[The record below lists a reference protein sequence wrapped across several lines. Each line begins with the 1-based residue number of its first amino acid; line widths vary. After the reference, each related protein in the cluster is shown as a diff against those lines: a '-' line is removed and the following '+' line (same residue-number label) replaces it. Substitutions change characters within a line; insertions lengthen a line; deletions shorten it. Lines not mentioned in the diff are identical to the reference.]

1 MNFLLLLIINPDIIL
16 SAEAETFT
24 IDLHP
29 RIETVNR
36 SRSESGRIA
45 LNEKI
50 SDLTNMVE
58 PELIGKHHRQE
69 YIKSQWLS

>member
-1 MNFLLLLIINPDIIL
+1 MIRQDIIL
-16 SAEAETFT
+16 LAEAEIFT

-29 RIETVNR
+29 CIEQVKR
-36 SRSESGRIA
+36 ACSEYDRIA

-50 SDLTNMVE
+50 SDLTNMVA

-69 YIKSQWLS
+69 YIKAQWLS